1 MKNKGEGFGPAH
13 IIFRDGIRVSECVG
27 LDINDVDLKNNGIR
41 IIRKGG
47 NEVVVYFSEEVRE
60 ALIPYLEERS
70 GIAACEGHQNALFL
84 SLQRKRITV
93 RSVENLLKNM
103 LQ

>member
-1 MKNKGEGFGPAH
+1 MC
-13 IIFRDGIRVSECVG
+13 IRDRFLGTGIRVSECVG

-93 RSVENLLKNM
+93 RSVE
-103 LQ
+103 